1 MQHRRSETMG
11 KTPRSRNAN
20 DKVIQGKELDYY
32 VKSELQAMVSEGLD
46 NSPIQASTLH
56 ARLKAK
62 GIIKGGISTLS
73 SRRELVEEYKL
84 RQHNNHEDGKRELT
98 TEEKNMLAKGRT
110 GAAYISKANR
120 LDDELTAYKARYER
134 NILAVIDII
143 QYVDN
148 STAIKVEEMLADE
161 LIRELAERKGV

>member
-1 MQHRRSETMG
+1 MA

-20 DKVIQGKELDYY
+20 DKVIQGKELDSYI
-32 VKSELQAMVSEGLD
+32 KSELQAMVREGLD

-62 GIIKGGISTLS
+62 GIVKGGISTLS
-73 SRRELVEEYKL
+73 SRRKLVEEYKL
-84 RQHNNHEDGKRELT
+84 RQHRNHDDGKRELT
-98 TEEKNMLAKGRT
+98 DEEKVMLAKGRT

-120 LDDELTAYKARYER
+120 LDDELKDYKARYER

-148 STAIKVEEMLADE
+148 STAIKVEDMLAGE
-161 LIRELAERKGV
+161 LIRELAERKKR